1 MTPEGKK
8 LVPVSTPS
16 LASVISLFCGLILY
30 LWTPSAVAA
39 PGWGQGAQPGPA
51 TTDAEIIQD
60 LNLDFPGMEKVKAAV
75 EANNLEAAKRAYLE
89 FRRTASTTK
98 WTIMPSAMPANAT
111 ETDDEI
117 GDEILRHHIR
127 SDEDDIYPGQGD
139 MGKDFDWT
147 HNPVDVH
154 DPRFTNEWTYCI
166 VSRTPFWK
174 QLADAY
180 WKTHNEKYA
189 REWVAELEDFAAKN
203 PRTAIVPPGQPSLW
217 RTLDSAIRVEGSWPY
232 AYYHFLR
239 SPSFT
244 PDAQWTYLK
253 EMEDHAILLEDGLKD
268 PRRTGNWVTT
278 ELSGLFT
285 IAVLFPEMKD
295 SARWR
300 QFVLDRM
307 QVELNRM
314 VPPDGFEI
322 ELTPDYHMV
331 ALDGFKGPLLLAKL
345 NHIQMPQKL
354 LTTIM
359 SMYRALVVVMDQSGH
374 DVATNDSYAT
384 NAIAAAHQGL
394 KLSYDPLLDW
404 AVSGGRQGVG
414 LPDST
419 MLPYAGFYTM
429 RSGWKPGDLF
439 LFFRAGPT
447 GTGHEHQD
455 MLQVVMKDY
464 GKMLLL
470 DPGNSDYDHSDWRR
484 FIRGTASHNTIIVDG
499 KWQHRPED
507 KAPVTEPMHNPW
519 VTTPLFDYVAGTYD
533 GGYQKN
539 VYDPREEYAPED
551 WVGPVDHSVTHTR
564 RVIYLR
570 PYYALLL
577 DTIDGTGTHEIDS
590 HFNLDS
596 PSVRIDPATQAAFSQ
611 NQGNVQIGLYPLER
625 DHLKVSVIQGEHG
638 APDIKWKIPTV
649 DFSKNQAV
657 PAVFATF
664 LYPYKGD
671 QPKFTA
677 EPLAV
682 ATAGMWAQRIHT
694 TKEDMEVALVKYGSA
709 KSFSLKSSLAGKVE
723 TSSDGLV
730 LRRAANQQNV
740 LIGGWGLSSF
750 ASKGLQFT
758 TDAPADL
765 LICLRAGHPAL
776 MNAGSEPIHVV
787 VKKPFE
793 QRISLLPSNAIE
805 LGAQGAERISDTSI
819 FALPPDKSAAG
830 QP

>member
-1 MTPEGKK
+1 MKSEGKK
-8 LVPVSTPS
+8 LVRVSTPS
-16 LASVISLFCGLILY
+16 PAPVIPLFCGLILC
-30 LWTPSAVAA
+30 LCTPPAVAA
-39 PGWGQGAQPGPA
+39 PGSGQGAQPGPA

-75 EANNLEAAKRAYLE
+75 AANNLGAAKRAYLE

-98 WTIMPSAMPANAT
+98 WTIMPSAMPANPT
-111 ETDDEI
+111 ETDDAI
-117 GDEILRHHIR
+117 GDELILHHIR
-127 SDEDDIYPGQGD
+127 NTFYGFFPHEGD
-139 MGKDFDWT
+139 MGKNFDWT
-147 HNPVDVH
+147 YNPVDPH
-154 DPRFTNEWTYCI
+154 DPRYSMEWTWCVI
-166 VSRTPFWK
+166 SRTQFWE

-203 PRTAIVPPGQPSLW
+203 PRTAVVPADKPSLW
-217 RTLDSAIRVEGSWPY
+217 RTLDSAIRMDQSWPY

-244 PDAQWTYLK
+244 PEAQWTYLK
-253 EMEDHAILLEDGLKD
+253 EMQDHAILFENGFRD
-268 PRRTGNWVTT
+268 PRRTGNWVAT
-278 ELSGLFT
+278 ELSGLYT
-285 IAVLFPEMKD
+285 IAVLYPELKE
-295 SARWR
+295 SAHWR
-300 QFVLDRM
+300 ELVMERM
-307 QVELNRM
+307 SLELSRM
-314 VPPDGFEI
+314 VPPDGMEI
-322 ELTPDYHMV
+322 ELTPGYHMV
-331 ALDGFKGPLLLAKL
+331 ALDGFLGPLMLAKL
-345 NHIQMPQKL
+345 NNIQVPDKL
-354 LTTIM
+354 LATIM
-359 SMYRALVVVMDQSGH
+359 SMYRALVIAMDQSGH
-374 DVATNDSYAT
+374 DVATNDSGPLDAV
-384 NAIAAAHQGL
+384 AAARQGL
-394 KLSYDPLLDW
+394 QLAYDPLLDW
-404 AVSGGRQGVG
+404 AVSGGKQGKG

-419 MLPYAGFYTM
+419 VLPYAGFYMM
-429 RSGWKPGDLF
+429 RGGWQPDDLF
-439 LFFRAGPT
+439 LFFRAGPP

-455 MLQVVMKDY
+455 MLQVVMKGY

-470 DPGNSDYDHSDWRR
+470 EPGTGMYDHSDWRR

-499 KWQHRPED
+499 KWQNRGEN
-507 KAPVTEPMHNPW
+507 KAPVTEPAHNPW
-519 VTTPLFDYVAGTYD
+519 ITTPLFDYVAGTYD
-533 GGYQKN
+533 RGYQKN
-539 VYDPREEYAPED
+539 IYDQSKQYAPED

-590 HFNLDS
+590 HFNVDS

-611 NQGNVQIGLYPLER
+611 NQGDVQIGLYPLER

-638 APDIKWKIPTV
+638 APDIKWGIPTV

-664 LYPYKGD
+664 LYPYKGE

-682 ATAGMWAQRIHT
+682 ATAGIWAQRIHT
-694 TKEDMEVALVKYGSA
+694 AKEDMDVAIVKYGSA

-730 LRRAANQQNV
+730 LRRAANQQSV
-740 LIGGWGLSSF
+740 LAGGWGLSSF

-776 MNAGSEPIHVV
+776 MNAGSEPIHVI